1 MDSLVKITG
10 ALQVA
15 AKAITM
21 ASVAAIVPA
30 LPVAA
35 RSELA
40 SLREAEHGQL
50 CSSSSETYLHEFVGY
65 GIVMRVTVRAAVAGA
80 TGYAGGEL
88 LRLLLGHP
96 EVEVG
101 AVTANASAGTPLGQ
115 HHPQL
120 IPLGDRLVAETS
132 AEVLADHDV
141 VFLALPHGASSEVA
155 AKLHSDIVVIDCG
168 ADFRLSEAQLWQKFY
183 QSPHAGTWPYGLPE
197 LPGQRDKLAGARAIA
212 VPGCY
217 PTTATLALLP
227 AITHGL
233 TTAQDVVV
241 VAASGASGAGR
252 SLKPHLLGA
261 ELLGSASAYAVGGM
275 HRHTPELL
283 QNFAACG
290 APAPSVSFTP
300 VLVPMSRGILA
311 TCTAPLAEIGASYQE
326 TYAAYAEAYADEPFV
341 HLLPEGQWPQTKSVL
356 GSNAVHVQVAVDHDA
371 GRLVAVAVLDNLSK
385 GTAGAAVQCM
395 NLALG
400 LPETTGLSTVGV
412 AP

>member
-1 MDSLVKITG
+1 MHEVVMD
-10 ALQVA
+10 
-15 AKAITM
+15 
-21 ASVAAIVPA
+21 
-30 LPVAA
+30 
-35 RSELA
+35 
-40 SLREAEHGQL
+40 
-50 CSSSSETYLHEFVGY
+50 
-65 GIVMRVTVRAAVAGA
+65 GILMRVTVRVAVAGA

-88 LRLLLGHP
+88 LRLLLAHP
-96 EVEVG
+96 QVEIG
-101 AVTANASAGTPLGQ
+101 AVTASANAGALLGQ

-120 IPLGDRLVAETS
+120 TPLAARLVSETS

-141 VFLALPHGASSEVA
+141 VFLALPHGTSGEVA
-155 AKLHSDIVVIDCG
+155 AQLHPDILVIDCG
-168 ADFRLSEAQLWQKFY
+168 ADFRLSEAEAWQRFY
-183 QSPHAGTWPYGLPE
+183 QSAHAGTWPYGLPE

-227 AITHGL
+227 AITQGL
-233 TTAQDVVV
+233 TAARDVVI
-241 VAASGASGAGR
+241 VAASGPSGAGR

-261 ELLGSASAYAVGGM
+261 ELMGSASAYAVGGM

-283 QNFAACG
+283 QNFSACG
-290 APAPSVSFTP
+290 AAEPSVSFTP

-311 TCTAPLAEIGASYQE
+311 TCTAPLTEPGISYQR

-356 GSNAVHVQVAVDHDA
+356 GSNAVHVQVAVDHAA
-371 GRLVAVAVLDNLSK
+371 GRLVAVAVLDNLTK
-385 GTAGAAVQCM
+385 GTAGGAVQCM